1 MRHGFPANKQG
12 RSISRPDWR
21 NRCNLATR
29 FRLGRWS
36 WSAQAAQFGIK
47 HLIGETIGIPSSA
60 KPLTDLGLDK
70 VDLICV
76 GSAEVNFDGLPRP
89 CIGWHFVGH
98 LKKDP
103 HPDRARN
110 GHDRNPVKEKPVSTN
125 TIESENS
132 AGCASKVVQG
142 QGRRH

>member
-1 MRHGFPANKQG
+1 MTYLPASERYDVMTYRTCG
-12 RSISRPDWR
+12 RSGLRLPLLSLGLWHNFGDYTPM
-21 NRCNLATR
+21 ATQR
-29 FRLGRWS
+29 EIVRTAF
-36 WSAQAAQFGIK
+36 
-47 HLIGETIGIPSSA
+47 
-60 KPLTDLGLDK
+60 DLGIAHF
-70 VDLICV
+70 DLANNYGPPY

-132 AGCASKVVQG
+132 AGCGSTAVQG
-142 QGRRH
+142 QERRH